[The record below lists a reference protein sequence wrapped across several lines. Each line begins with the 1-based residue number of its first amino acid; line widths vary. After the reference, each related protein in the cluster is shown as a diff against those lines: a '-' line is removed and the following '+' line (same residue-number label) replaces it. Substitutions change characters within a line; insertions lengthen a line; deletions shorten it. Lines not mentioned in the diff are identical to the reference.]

1 MRWQVVR
8 ADNRKP
14 LSANQQSV
22 FSKLLEIRGPKR
34 WTKSAAERW
43 RKGYYKAVKDFKDIY
58 GFEPALEIME
68 EKTWKK
74 FENL

>member
-14 LSANQQSV
+14 LSANQQTV

-34 WTKSAAERW
+34 
-43 RKGYYKAVKDFKDIY
+43 
-58 GFEPALEIME
+58 
-68 EKTWKK
+68 
-74 FENL
+74 